1 MRPITPS
8 DMDLSPYLR
17 IPFAIFSSNLS
28 PSAML
33 IYGLI
38 VHKTLKSSVL
48 NNWIDD
54 NGKCYI
60 HYSKELIAQDAH
72 VSLRNVYDMLS
83 ALENHGYIRRV
94 SDGMLRP
101 HRIYAYVPDKPDWSP
116 NPTAQNLP
124 APDSNINILYNINI
138 LSSSTGNN
146 CTSDDME
153 DVSCK

>member
-17 IPFAIFSSNLS
+17 IPFAIFDSNLS

-38 VHKTLKSSVL
+38 VHKTLRL
-48 NNWIDD
+48 
-54 NGKCYI
+54 
-60 HYSKELIAQDAH
+60 
-72 VSLRNVYDMLS
+72 SLRNNWVDDHQRCYIYYTKELLAHDSHVSVRNTYDHLS
-83 ALENHGYIRRV
+83 ALEDHGYIRRV
-94 SDGMLRP
+94 SDGILRP
-101 HRIYAYVPDKPDWSP
+101 HRIYAYIPDKPAWSP
-116 NPTAQNLP
+116 DTGAQNLP
-124 APDSNINILYNINI
+124 TPDSNINLYSINI
-138 LSSSTGNN
+138 LSGTGNN